1 MLLLAGWVAAFSA
14 GLAWRLEGP
23 GPALLILLLGVA
35 ALPATAAFWGPR
47 ARRQRFSPPAAPFV
61 DLEQRRISE
70 VDAYV
75 REQLTTGAGVSEIAA
90 SAAWFDRERNPRA
103 TRG

>member
-1 MLLLAGWVAAFSA
+1 MLLLAGWVAVFSA
-14 GLAWRLEGP
+14 GLAWRLPGP
-23 GPALLILLLGVA
+23 GLALPILFLGVA
-35 ALPATAAFWGPR
+35 ALPATAAFWGER

-75 REQLTTGAGVSEIAA
+75 SEQLATGAGVSDIAA
-90 SAAWFDRERNPRA
+90 SAAWFDRERSTRA
-103 TRG
+103 TPG